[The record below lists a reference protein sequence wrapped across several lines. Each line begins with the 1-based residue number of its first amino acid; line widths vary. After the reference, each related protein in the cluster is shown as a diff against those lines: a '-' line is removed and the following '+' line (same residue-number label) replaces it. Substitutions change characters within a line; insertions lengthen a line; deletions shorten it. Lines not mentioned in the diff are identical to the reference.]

1 MGPSPTS
8 PTRPTFSLN
17 AAIEAA
23 RAGEH
28 GRSFAVVAEEV
39 RKLAEEAAASSKRIT
54 QLVQA
59 IQGEAER
66 TVVGITKAP
75 PMPQKAPRGGRSGEL
90 LRLILQQ
97 IAEITGT
104 IKEVSR
110 GLELISSG
118 SQELAATTEE
128 QSASMATI
136 ASATQEL
143 SMMADRLQQLVQEFE
158 LEAPPGG
165 KD

>member
-1 MGPSPTS
+1 M
-8 PTRPTFSLN
+8 
-17 AAIEAA
+17 
-23 RAGEH
+23 
-28 GRSFAVVAEEV
+28 
-39 RKLAEEAAASSKRIT
+39 
-54 QLVQA
+54 
-59 IQGEAER
+59 
-66 TVVGITKAP
+66 
-75 PMPQKAPRGGRSGEL
+75 
-90 LRLILQQ
+90 
-97 IAEITGT
+97 
-104 IKEVSR
+104 
-110 GLELISSG
+110 ELISSG